1 MDRLHSRLKIQ
12 TSAAGRIEGGTDMGK
27 QTRPVRP
34 TRKQKAEMQAWK
46 LKPSSWLVVLDTD
59 SEMVL
64 ISKSG
69 LKKRVIRRGA

>member
-1 MDRLHSRLKIQ
+1 
-12 TSAAGRIEGGTDMGK
+12 MGK
-27 QTRPVRP
+27 STRPARP
-34 TRKQKAEMQAWK
+34 TRKQKAEMKSWK

-59 SEMVL
+59 IEMVL